1 MKMKKWM
8 KKWMKKLCPWL
19 ISAILIGIVA
29 VGTWRLL
36 PPVPPVQAKV
46 EPRIILLDR
55 QAQTPTLTVWVYQYG
70 DDQYGGTFVVVHDS
84 YHGSVAVTP
93 LRLEKLK

>member
-1 MKMKKWM
+1 M

-19 ISAILIGIVA
+19 ISAILIAIVVA
-29 VGTWRLL
+29 GARGLL
-36 PPVPPVQAKV
+36 PPPPVQAKV

-70 DDQYGGTFVVVHDS
+70 DDQYGGAFVVVHDS

-93 LRLEKLK
+93 LQLVKLK